1 VFPRFLIH
9 GLAKLGDIVPIPLN
23 SKRLKKM
30 TNNLLVSNDKIKS
43 ELGISKLPLTARE
56 GISKTIEWF
65 QNKSV

>member
-1 VFPRFLIH
+1 
-9 GLAKLGDIVPIPLN
+9 
-23 SKRLKKM
+23 M